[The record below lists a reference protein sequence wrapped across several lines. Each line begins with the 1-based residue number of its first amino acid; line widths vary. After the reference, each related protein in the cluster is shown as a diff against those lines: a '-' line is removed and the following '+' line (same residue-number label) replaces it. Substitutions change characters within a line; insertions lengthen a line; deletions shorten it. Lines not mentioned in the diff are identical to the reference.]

1 MSFCNQLSLINPA
14 VSLIFAGCFLV
25 VWRQLRSQHLLA
37 FGVSFALYAVAVA
50 IQVLSPPSDA
60 VWTTLVAAPFYIG
73 STMLI
78 ACGLRADCR
87 RSRRGW
93 LADCR
98 ARAARPRAR
107 RPVRSSL
114 PCFVLC
120 ADAEAHA

>member
-78 ACGLRADCR
+78 RVRIAV
-87 RSRRGW
+87 
-93 LADCR
+93 
-98 ARAARPRAR
+98 ARPCQIHR
-107 RPVRSSL
+107 RTGRLFGGGHCRVLAACLL
-114 PCFVLC
+114 PFRG
-120 ADAEAHA
+120 A